1 MKSIEGGV
9 TAPSGYRASGVAG
22 KIKASSTKRD
32 CALIVS
38 TVPDTTVAGTFTRN
52 VMKSPPVFWNI
63 DRCQKGR
70 SRAVFINS
78 GNANAATGER
88 GMQDVKNMAMFVANG
103 ASYGPDEVCICS
115 TGVIGVPLPMEKIEN
130 GIDDCIDALST
141 HGSTHAAEAIMTTDT
156 VPKERAIEIT
166 IDDKPVRLGAIAK
179 GSGMIAPNMATMICI
194 VTTDAAIEPEVLAP
208 LVTTVV
214 NESFNRIGID
224 NDMSTSDTV
233 LVFANGASE
242 TQTLTPDT
250 DGYEVFAGAL
260 LALCQDMARDLV
272 RDGEGATKFVD
283 ITVKGT
289 RTDEDAQ
296 LIARAIGNSQ
306 LCKTAF
312 FGQDPNWG
320 RFACAAGYAGVD
332 FEPERLEIA
341 LNDVVLCRGG
351 LVTDYRET
359 DAAAVMKQPEFTI
372 HVSVGTGSGCAFYWT
387 SDLSHDYVSINA
399 DYRS

>member
-9 TAPSGYRASGVAG
+9 TAPEGYRASGVPAG
-22 KIKASSTKRD
+22 IKEGSEKRD

-38 TVPDTTVAGTFTRN
+38 TLPTTVAGTFTQN

-63 DRCQKGR
+63 DRCAGGQA
-70 SRAVFINS
+70 RAVFMNS
-78 GNANAATGER
+78 GNANAATGEQ
-88 GMQDVKNMAMFVANG
+88 GMEDVKEMAAAVANG
-103 ASYGPDEVCICS
+103 ALYGPEEVCICS
-115 TGVIGVPLPMEKIEN
+115 TGVIGVPLPMTRIEN
-130 GIDDCIDALST
+130 GIDDCIDALS
-141 HGSTHAAEAIMTTDT
+141 HSGSLHAAEAIMTTDT
-156 VPKERAIEIT
+156 VPKERALEIT
-166 IDDKPVRLGAIAK
+166 IDGKSVRLGAIAK
-179 GSGMIAPNMATMICI
+179 GSGMIAPNMATMICV
-194 VTTDAAIEPEVLAP
+194 VTTDASVSAEVLSP
-208 LVTTVV
+208 LVNSVV
-214 NESFNRIGID
+214 DESFNRIGID

-242 TQTLTPDT
+242 TETLTPET

-272 RDGEGATKFVD
+272 RDGEGATKFVE
-283 ITVKGT
+283 IAVTGT
-289 RTDEDAQ
+289 RNDEEAKS
-296 LIARAIGNSQ
+296 IARAIGNSQ

-332 FEPERLEIA
+332 FDPAQLQIG

-351 LVTDYRET
+351 LVADYREK
-359 DAAAVMKQPEFTI
+359 DAAAVMLEPEFAI
-372 HVSVGTGSGCAFYWT
+372 HVSVGSGSGCAFYWT